1 MGRILAAC
9 LGLVGA
15 IFVAPSGFAADD
27 SALIERGKYLAT
39 AADCLA
45 CHTGPDAKP
54 FAGGVELKTP
64 FGTIVS
70 PNITPDRD
78 TGIGAWT
85 DDEFV
90 SALWQGRGHNGKR
103 LFPAMPYPSFT
114 LMMKDDVLAIRAYL
128 KTVEPVSARVESN
141 KLPFPFSLRINLA
154 IWNLINFREGR
165 FQPDP
170 ARSAQWNRGRYLVD
184 ALEHCTVCHTPKNL
198 LGGDKSSA
206 YLTGGALQG
215 WFAPSIAPNHAGK
228 GVDAYQHDA
237 LFRLLRTGANGKD
250 IPGGPMAEVISKS
263 TSRLTDDDLNSII
276 AYLKDKP

>member
-1 MGRILAAC
+1 MGQILAAR
-9 LGLVGA
+9 LGLIGA
-15 IFVAPSGFAADD
+15 IFVASIGHAADD
-27 SALIERGKYLAT
+27 PALIARGKYLAT

-45 CHTGPDAKP
+45 CHTGPDTKP

-70 PNITPDRD
+70 PNITPDKD

-85 DDEFV
+85 DNEFV

-114 LMMKDDVLAIRAYL
+114 LMAKDDVLAIRAYL
-128 KTVEPVSARVESN
+128 KTVEPVAAKIESN
-141 KLPFPFSLRINLA
+141 RLPFPFSLRVNLA
-154 IWNLINFREGR
+154 IWNLINFRDGR
-165 FQPDP
+165 FQLDP

-215 WFAPSIAPNHAGK
+215 WFAPNISPNHAGK
-228 GVDAYQHDA
+228 GVDAYKDDE
-237 LFRLLRTGANGKD
+237 LFRLLRTGQNGKD

-263 TSRLTDDDLNSII
+263 TSQLTDDDLNAII

>member
-1 MGRILAAC
+1 MGRIRATC
-9 LGLVGA
+9 VGLIGA
-15 IFVAPSGFAADD
+15 ILVASAGRAADD
-27 SALIERGKYLAT
+27 PALIARGKYLAT

-54 FAGGVELKTP
+54 YAGGVELKTP

-70 PNITPDRD
+70 PNITPDKD

-90 SALWQGRGHNGKR
+90 SALWEGRGHNGKR

-114 LMMKDDVLAIRAYL
+114 LMTKDDVLAIRAYL
-128 KTVEPVSARVESN
+128 KTVEPVSARIESN
-141 KLPFPFSLRINLA
+141 RLPFPFSLRINLA

-165 FQPDP
+165 FEPDP
-170 ARSAQWNRGRYLVD
+170 VRSAQWNRGRYLVD

-206 YLTGGALQG
+206 YLAGASLQG
-215 WFAPSIAPNHAGK
+215 WFAPPIKPNHDGK
-228 GVDAYQHDA
+228 GPDAYKDDE
-237 LFRLLRTGANGKD
+237 LFRLLRTGQNGKD
-250 IPGGPMAEVISKS
+250 MPGGPMAEVIAKS
-263 TSRLTDDDLNSII
+263 TSQLTDEDLNSII